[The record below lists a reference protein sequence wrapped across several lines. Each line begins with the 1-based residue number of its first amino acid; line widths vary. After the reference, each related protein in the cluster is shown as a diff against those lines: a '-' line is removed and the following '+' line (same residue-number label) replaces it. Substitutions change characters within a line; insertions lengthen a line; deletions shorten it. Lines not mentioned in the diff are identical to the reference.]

1 MFVEQEVK
9 KPQKQIQQK
18 QVKTKLEIESI
29 TSQLEAVELT
39 NKKIDDKRSTQV
51 DERTKK
57 VRKLKKSLRQI
68 EELEEKLKIDKN
80 FKIEKEQLDKM
91 SRKNDFIAELLD
103 LGEDEN

>member
-1 MFVEQEVK
+1 VFVEQEVK